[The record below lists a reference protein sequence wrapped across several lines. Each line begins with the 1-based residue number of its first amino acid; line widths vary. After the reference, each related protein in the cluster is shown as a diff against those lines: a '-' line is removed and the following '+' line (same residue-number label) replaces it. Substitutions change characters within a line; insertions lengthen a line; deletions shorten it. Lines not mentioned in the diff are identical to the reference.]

1 MIMDNN
7 DINELRQL
15 QKIEEMK
22 RQLLNKA
29 LTKEAAERLGRVRT
43 VNPDLAGQAEMYII
57 QISQAGK
64 LKSLITDVQMREV
77 LRVLSEGKEI
87 SIKRK

>member
-1 MIMDNN
+1 MFMEMS
-7 DINELRQL
+7 ELRQA

-22 RQLLNKA
+22 RQLLGKA
-29 LTKEAAERLGRVRT
+29 ATKDALERLGRVRT
-43 VNPDLAGQAEMYII
+43 VNPDLAGQAELYIL

-64 LKSLITDVQMREV
+64 LKGPVTDAQMKDV
-77 LRVLSEGKEI
+77 LRVLSEKKSI

>member
-1 MIMDNN
+1 MDM
-7 DINELRQL
+7 NEFRQA

-22 RQLLNKA
+22 RQLLGKA
-29 LTKEAAERLGRVRT
+29 VTKEALERLGRVRI
-43 VNPDLAGQAEMYII
+43 VNPDLAGQAELYIL

-64 LKSLITDVQMREV
+64 LKGPVSDPQMKDV
-77 LRVLSEGKEI
+77 LRVLSEKKNT